1 MPVENSKID
10 GGSDAAGT
18 ARTADAAEVEPLR
31 PEVIRRI
38 ALDIRSVVKS
48 PPDQTYLITDPYS
61 IGTVYVM
68 IIGPHDTPYHCVPLF
83 FRFEFPSNYPFA
95 PPKATFLT
103 QLPGNNIRLHPNY
116 YKNGKCCL
124 SILNTWRGENW
135 TGCQTLSSVLTT
147 MMMTLTEYPLENEPG
162 LNGRSHQG
170 LLYRSIVLD
179 AGLSIIDSFLTSAYQ
194 SCDSSDHK
202 GSQRPQPSEAGSKY
216 QFRVRFCEDDDTNID
231 ILREFQDKYLKFLRS
246 NVSPDLERLGHKT
259 RTELLLDE
267 VTDERHRVY
276 QELFGHFKPKQVISE
291 GVFYPFI
298 YSMRFAETFPS
309 LRCRL
314 SQIKGSGEMEIAK
327 C

>member
-1 MPVENSKID
+1 MPVKNSKSD
-10 GGSDAAGT
+10 SGVQAQDDAA
-18 ARTADAAEVEPLR
+18 DVETLR

-38 ALDIRSVVKS
+38 AMDIRSVVKS

-83 FRFEFPSNYPFA
+83 YKFEFPSNYPFA

-135 TGCQTLSSVLTT
+135 TGCQTLTSVLTT

-170 LLYRSIVLD
+170 LLYRSILLD
-179 AGLSIIDSFLTSAYQ
+179 AGLSIIDSFLA
-194 SCDSSDHK
+194 DA
-202 GSQRPQPSEAGSKY
+202 SEAGSKY
-216 QFRVRFCEDDDTNID
+216 QFRVKFCEQDDTNND
-231 ILREFQDKYLKFLRS
+231 ILREFQDKYLEFLRS

-259 RTELLLDE
+259 RADLLLDE
-267 VTDERHRVY
+267 VTDEKHRVY
-276 QELFGHFKPKQVISE
+276 QELFGQFKPKQVISE
-291 GVFYPFI
+291 GAFYPFI
-298 YSMRFAETFPS
+298 YSMRFGETFPS
-309 LRCRL
+309 LRSRL
-314 SQIKGSGEMEIAK
+314 SQVIEVGSSSVVE